1 MRSLNKKK
9 KISSLLKNLINSN
22 SEIMSSMNSS
32 YRDAYNKKLVKSLK
46 QIKEVNLIGM
56 GGSILGTKAIYNFLK
71 LPKKKFNFI
80 DNFSNY
86 SLKKNNT
93 KNISLIISKSGNTL
107 ETITNSNIFINKK
120 KKKYFCYRK

>member
-1 MRSLNKKK
+1 MSKRSIKIGGFLLKRRSLNKKK

-71 LPKKKFNFI
+71 LPKKN
-80 DNFSNY
+80 
-86 SLKKNNT
+86 L
-93 KNISLIISKSGNTL
+93 ISLIIFQ
-107 ETITNSNIFINKK
+107 TIL
-120 KKKYFCYRK
+120 